1 MNDNTPHIQY
11 HPQWEASRN
20 EEATEHCTD
29 DVEEAEESHDR
40 SMTEESV
47 SEPWLS
53 HSPEAPFTK
62 KVCGLGP
69 RVLQPLL
76 WKKGSGFLKS

>member
-53 HSPEAPFTK
+53 HSPEAPFQK
-62 KVCGLGP
+62 KFVVQGLGFCSP
-69 RVLQPLL
+69 FYGRRVQ
-76 WKKGSGFLKS
+76 GS